1 MTIAAGVWRTSWG
14 TTNVPLRLAVLLLAF
29 SGVLFLGAGCASR
42 QHQPAE
48 VEEDAGIERPAVP
61 LSEEEGLTDRIGEV
75 GVALLVVGIAIAL
88 IVIPLIFLGVF

>member
-1 MTIAAGVWRTSWG
+1 MTIAVGAWRMRWG
-14 TTNVPLRLAVLLLAF
+14 TAKVPVRLAVLLLAF

-61 LSEEEGLTDRIGEV
+61 LNEEEGLTDRIGEV
-75 GVALLVVGIAIAL
+75 GVVLIVVGITLGL
-88 IVIPLIFLGVF
+88 IIIPLLFFL

>member
-1 MTIAAGVWRTSWG
+1 MTIAAGGWRVRLG
-14 TTNVPLRLAVLLLAF
+14 RANMPLRFTVLLLAF

-75 GVALLVVGIAIAL
+75 GVALLVVGIAVAL

>member
-1 MTIAAGVWRTSWG
+1 MTIATGMPRTRWG
-14 TTNVPLRLAVLLLAF
+14 MANVPVHLTVVLLAL

-61 LSEEEGLTDRIGEV
+61 LGEEEGLTDRIGEV
-75 GVALLVVGIAIAL
+75 GVVILLVGITLGL
-88 IVIPLIFLGVF
+88 ILIPLLLL